1 MGIEALGESLLASAK
16 KKSKKQERKAKVFTG
31 LMLGIQAGNHILR
44 KRAEK
49 RAKEFWS
56 GNQGLLD
63 TRASQFDKGVTF
75 WKEHGNMAK
84 TYGITGVDDWE
95 DAKRQELY
103 KVYRDR
109 ELAGGTIKDID
120 AFKQSVNP
128 KIEDDINA
136 YREKVNLYKN
146 FRNIGRTETE
156 LTSSKTNFIKPLKD
170 KLDKAAKTIESE
182 SSVGG
187 YLLNGLGFGDRQR
200 VMLEQ
205 QQILGSSALLPK
217 GYDISG
223 IQEDIKENNKF
234 IEELSDINNK
244 VVYEPMTKE
253 ERIKVLGTT
262 STSAKAESTHR
273 SSLLTALSPDL
284 ATRRSST
291 LDEYKYNVPGVGFM
305 GKPVQVQKSIRN
317 IYTMIQQDES
327 QAAATAF
334 ASDILTYSKR
344 AMIDFES
351 KNTEGL
357 VKDAEYFVDIGI
369 NKAVAK
375 HFKLNGESVENQND
389 ENIYD
394 PEREVTLEFKDS
406 NNNVISTMSDIK
418 LGALEKQFNSYKT
431 KEEAKQLL
439 DAVKNSNVQSL
450 SPVFVD
456 MLEDIYN
463 QKFSQDN

>member
-1 MGIEALGESLLASAK
+1 MGIETLGESLLASAK

-31 LMLGIQAGNHILR
+31 LMLGIQVGNHVLR

-63 TRASQFDKGVTF
+63 ARASQFDKGVTF

-103 KVYRDR
+103 KVYQDR

-136 YREKVNLYKN
+136 YRQKVELYKD

-200 VMLEQ
+200 VILEQ
-205 QQILGSSALLPK
+205 QQILGSSALFPK
-217 GYDISG
+217 GYDVSG
-223 IQEDIKENNKF
+223 IQKDIEENNKF
-234 IEELSDINNK
+234 IEELSDINSK

-262 STSAKAESTHR
+262 STSSQAVATHR
-273 SSLLTALSPDL
+273 SSLLTALSSEPQIR
-284 ATRRSST
+284 AKST
-291 LDEYKYNVPGVGFM
+291 LDEYKFKLPAGTDARKNPFTKGNDVN
-305 GKPVQVQKSIRN
+305 IRQA
-317 IYTMIQQDES
+317 YEMIQEGQGQES
-327 QAAATAF
+327 ATNF
-334 ASDILTYSKR
+334 VSSILTYSKR
-344 AMIDFES
+344 AKADFE
-351 KNTEGL
+351 KTNVGGD
-357 VKDAEYFVDIGI
+357 VQAAEYYLEIGI
-369 NKAVAK
+369 RKAIENN
-375 HFKLNGESVENQND
+375 FKINGETPEK
-389 ENIYD
+389 ELTYD
-394 PEREVTLEFKDS
+394 PERKVTVEFKDS
-406 NNNVISTMSDIK
+406 NNNVILTMSEIK

-456 MLEDIYN
+456 MLEDMYN

>member
-16 KKSKKQERKAKVFTG
+16 KKSKKQERRAKVFTG

-63 TRASQFDKGVTF
+63 ARASQFDKGVTF
-75 WKEHGNMAK
+75 WKEHANMAK

-136 YREKVNLYKN
+136 YRQKVELYKD

-156 LTSSKTNFIKPLKD
+156 LTASKTNFIKPLKD

-200 VMLEQ
+200 VILEQ

-217 GYDISG
+217 GYDVSG
-223 IQEDIKENNKF
+223 IQKDIEENNKF
-234 IEELSDINNK
+234 IEELSDINSK
-244 VVYEPMTKE
+244 VVYQPMTKE

-262 STSAKAESTHR
+262 STSSEAVSSQK
-273 SSLLTALSPDL
+273 SSLLTALSTDPDIR
-284 ATRRSST
+284 AKST
-291 LDEYKYNVPGVGFM
+291 LTEYKFKLPAGTDARINPFTKGSDVN
-305 GKPVQVQKSIRN
+305 IRQA
-317 IYTMIQQDES
+317 YEMIQAGQGQES
-327 QAAATAF
+327 ATNF
-334 ASDILTYSKR
+334 VSSILTYSKR
-344 AMIDFES
+344 AKADFE
-351 KNTEGL
+351 KTNVGGD
-357 VKDAEYFVDIGI
+357 VKAPEYYLEIGI
-369 NKAVAK
+369 KKAIENN
-375 HFKLNGESVENQND
+375 FKVNGETPEK
-389 ENIYD
+389 ELTYD
-394 PEREVTLEFKDS
+394 PNRVVTLEFKDS
-406 NNNVISTMSDIK
+406 NNNIIPAPDIK
-418 LGALEKQFNSYKT
+418 LGALEDRFNSSKT
-431 KEEAKQLL
+431 KEEAKQIL
-439 DAVKNSNVQSL
+439 DAVKNSNLPIL

-456 MLEDIYN
+456 MLEDMYN

>member
-63 TRASQFDKGVTF
+63 ARASQFDKGVTF

-136 YREKVNLYKN
+136 YRQKVELYKD

-200 VMLEQ
+200 VILEQ

-217 GYDISG
+217 GYDVSG
-223 IQEDIKENNKF
+223 IQKDIEENNKF
-234 IEELSDINNK
+234 IEELSDINSK

-262 STSAKAESTHR
+262 STSSQAVATHR
-273 SSLLTALSPDL
+273 SSLLTALSFEPDIR
-284 ATRRSST
+284 AKST
-291 LDEYKYNVPGVGFM
+291 LTEYTFTLPA
-305 GKPVQVQKSIRN
+305 GKDTRVFKTPVNIRQA
-317 IYTMIQQDES
+317 YEMIQKGQG
-327 QAAATAF
+327 QAAATNF
-334 ASDILTYSKR
+334 VSSILTYSKR
-344 AMIDFES
+344 AKEDFE
-351 KNTEGL
+351 KTNVGGD
-357 VKDAEYFVDIGI
+357 VQAAEYYLEIGI
-369 NKAVAK
+369 RKAIENN
-375 HFKLNGESVENQND
+375 FKVNGETPEK
-389 ENIYD
+389 ELTYD
-394 PEREVTLEFKDS
+394 PERKVTVEFKDS
-406 NNNVISTMSDIK
+406 NNNVILTMSEIK

-456 MLEDIYN
+456 MLEDMYN